1 MPSSRMEVHETG
13 EESVM
18 STTDFIIK
26 VRDAAAMVLDSCTE
40 YLEKHAAP
48 PGESASTAATWNPE
62 KIVWTSKIGAKGTFQ
77 MSEDMNNLDFKA
89 MHKDLV
95 DHQGNLNRDG
105 MFYWIFPNGATVGRK
120 QK

>member
-1 MPSSRMEVHETG
+1 
-13 EESVM
+13 M

-40 YLEKHAAP
+40 YLEKHATLPEAA
-48 PGESASTAATWNPE
+48 ASWNPE

-89 MHKDLV
+89 MHKDLA
-95 DHQGNLNRDG
+95 DHEGKLNRDG
-105 MFYWIFPNGATVGRK
+105 AFYWIFDNGATVGRK
-120 QK
+120 VPGRR